1 MKAYRWLGHDEYQY
15 IIFCE
20 KADAMEIIARFGPSA
35 KGPTMSFDGMK
46 YSFYFLNTRDKI
58 ITPVRFLSGIF
69 GGMVD
74 EDYIGE
80 QCSLAIFLDQ
90 YRLEEYPFRR

>member
-1 MKAYRWLGHDEYQY
+1 MKAHHWLGHDEYQY
-15 IIFCE
+15 ILFCE

-35 KGPTMSFDGMK
+35 KGPTITFGGVK
-46 YSFYFLNTRDKI
+46 YSFYFLNIQDKVI
-58 ITPVRFLSGIF
+58 APVRYLSGLF

-90 YRLEEYPFRR
+90 YRLKEYPLR